1 MFAALTARLIYVE
14 VVNGPKLQARA
25 LEQWYRD
32 VPLQGERGAIYDATG
47 RLLADSRTVYT
58 VYVRPVSVTNKE
70 ETASILSSALG
81 LDYDVLLS
89 KLNSRVSEITVKK
102 NVEKDVMLAIASSA
116 ATGVYGSQSIK
127 RIYPYG
133 NYLTQILG
141 FTNVDGE
148 GQTGIEK
155 YYDQYLRGR
164 DGYVLTAT
172 DLIGR
177 ELESAETYYVPGS
190 QGATTYLTVDGH
202 IQSFAESAVDQAMLT
217 YQPKGA
223 SCIVMNVNTGAILA
237 MAQRPSF
244 DLNDVPRDNVA
255 ELLQNSK
262 SSLISGVFEPG
273 STFKIITSAI
283 GLDTGAISRNHAVYC
298 PGYRMVDGQ
307 RIKCWRTIGHGSQTF
322 DEGVQNS
329 CNCLF
334 MDAALAIGTDTF
346 YDRIRAFGL
355 TSKTGI
361 DMSGEASGLT
371 IPQESVKTVDLARM
385 GFGQA
390 IAVTPL
396 ELVRAA
402 AAVVNG
408 GKLVTPYLVDRIVG
422 TDGSEL
428 YRAFPETSGSVISA
442 ETSAAMREI
451 LEKVVSEGSGKNAQV
466 SGYRIGGKT
475 GTAQKYEN
483 GVIAQGKYVSTFLG
497 FAPADQPEYI
507 ALMIVDEPQGGVYYG
522 SLVAA
527 PYIGEIFAKIFA
539 YRGMAPVEQEG
550 EKRQFEMPDV
560 VGKSLSEGIL
570 DLRKFNLYYES
581 VGEGSK
587 IIGQIPVAGSVID
600 EDTVVWIE
608 IGQ

>member
-81 LDYDVLLS
+81 LDYEVLLS

-177 ELESAETYYVPGS
+177 ELENAETYYVPGS

-202 IQSFAESAVDQAMLT
+202 IQSFAESAVEQAMLT

-244 DLNDVPRDNVA
+244 DLNEVPRDNVA

-283 GLDTGAISRNHAVYC
+283 GLDTGAISRDHAVYC

-355 TSKTGI
+355 TSKTGV

-422 TDGSEL
+422 MDGSEL
-428 YRAFPETSGSVISA
+428 YRAFPATSGGVISA
-442 ETSAAMREI
+442 ETSAAMRELSDRRQDGYGTEVRKRRDRTWEI
-451 LEKVVSEGSGKNAQV
+451 RFDVFRVCAGGSTRVHCADDRRRTARRGVLRQSGRRAVYRRNLCQDLCLSRDGSRRTRRRKATVRDARRCRQVAFGRNPRSAQVQSVLRVGRGRIQNHRTDSGSGQ
-466 SGYRIGGKT
+466 RH
-475 GTAQKYEN
+475 
-483 GVIAQGKYVSTFLG
+483 
-497 FAPADQPEYI
+497 
-507 ALMIVDEPQGGVYYG
+507 
-522 SLVAA
+522 
-527 PYIGEIFAKIFA
+527 
-539 YRGMAPVEQEG
+539 
-550 EKRQFEMPDV
+550 
-560 VGKSLSEGIL
+560 
-570 DLRKFNLYYES
+570 
-581 VGEGSK
+581 
-587 IIGQIPVAGSVID
+587 
-600 EDTVVWIE
+600 
-608 IGQ
+608 